1 MTLADLKYYKFWG
14 FDSCLVPGLAK
25 PRYGSGWP
33 RVGRQSTLHQWISPG
48 SETARSVYTATR
60 SRAYGVCTRAMLY
73 YIVLCIVVIIITTT
87 THSRC
92 GAYWLHSAAAAK
104 VPSAP
109 VAGLS
114 RRLGGV
120 SVNRVKSTLGWRAPK
135 IRVLNRLTF
144 SIKKKNCCRTRRLRF
159 FSWGF
164 VRLKFWKKF
173 SIISLRELLWF
184 DRPCR
189 RYDVNTGSPG
199 IFTLV
204 EKPDNTTEFSV
215 RKIIDIKKTLQLIKQ
230 LP

>member
-25 PRYGSGWP
+25 PRYGSGRP

-135 IRVLNRLTF
+135 IWVLNRLTF
-144 SIKKKNCCRTRRLRF
+144 SIKKKKLLQNKTTPIF
-159 FSWGF
+159 FMGF
-164 VRLKFWKKF
+164 CPFEILKK
-173 SIISLRELLWF
+173 IF
-184 DRPCR
+184 DYFFARATLIRP
-189 RYDVNTGSPG
+189 
-199 IFTLV
+199 
-204 EKPDNTTEFSV
+204 SV
-215 RKIIDIKKTLQLIKQ
+215 
-230 LP
+230 